1 MTNLHDIVL
10 QITDK
15 IVKNEIKVKTCDT
28 VYETH
33 IAKDM
38 TNLHDIVLQITDKI
52 VKNEIK
58 VKTCDTVYETHI
70 AKELNI
76 YVHTVPR
83 VVNKTA
89 DSLRIN
95 PLNELPQQMCWDKF
109 ISVASAE
116 ASMSFA

>member
-1 MTNLHDIVL
+1 LGIPKGLHPLYKKLPNYLIGDKNPMTNLHDVVL

-15 IVKNEIKVKTCDT
+15 NI
-28 VYETH
+28 
-33 IAKDM
+33 
-38 TNLHDIVLQITDKI
+38 
-52 VKNEIK
+52 KNEIK

-70 AKELNI
+70 AKELNV
-76 YVHTVPR
+76 YVHTVLR

-109 ISVASAE
+109 ISVASAK
-116 ASMSFA
+116 ASMSFS

>member
-1 MTNLHDIVL
+1 MTNIHDVVL

-15 IVKNEIKVKTCDT
+15 NVKNEIKAKTCDT
-28 VYETH
+28 VYE
-33 IAKDM
+33 I
-38 TNLHDIVLQITDKI
+38 
-52 VKNEIK
+52 
-58 VKTCDTVYETHI
+58 HI
-70 AKELNI
+70 AKELNV
-76 YVHTVPR
+76 YVHTVRR

-95 PLNELPQQMCWDKF
+95 PLNELPQQICWNKF

>member
-1 MTNLHDIVL
+1 MTNLHDV
-10 QITDK
+10 
-15 IVKNEIKVKTCDT
+15 
-28 VYETH
+28 
-33 IAKDM
+33 
-38 TNLHDIVLQITDKI
+38 VLQITDKI

-109 ISVASAE
+109 ISVASTE
-116 ASMSFA
+116 ASISFV